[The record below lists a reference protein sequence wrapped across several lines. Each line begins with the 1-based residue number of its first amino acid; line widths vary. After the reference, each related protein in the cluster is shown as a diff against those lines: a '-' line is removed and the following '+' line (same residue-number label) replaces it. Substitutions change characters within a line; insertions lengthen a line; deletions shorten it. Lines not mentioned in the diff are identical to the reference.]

1 MNNHK
6 DDNYY
11 IEKVVEDLLFIN
23 KHMKEVTMKQLK
35 NNEILLDSML
45 FRLIQ
50 IQENIKKLT
59 IEFKMKNDYI
69 PWFAIS
75 GIRNRIVHA
84 YGNIDLDIVY
94 LTLKKDIPY
103 ILSFFEKVNAAK

>member
-75 GIRNRIVHA
+75 GIRNRIVHD
-84 YGNIDLDIVY
+84 YGNIDLKVVY
-94 LTLKKDIPY
+94 KSLTEDVDLLINIFSSIKI
-103 ILSFFEKVNAAK
+103 